1 MTVGTFLNHFPKMV
15 PARNW
20 DCQRPSQPTV
30 SLPCPKDHAAGHER
44 RFVWPGMVLCETL
57 NTANGETEWTIPS
70 VESSIVNKV
79 ADVDSTHRVPTLI
92 AIAQDPT
99 YGTQSRN
106 VALADKLVGLPCTG
120 DFRIV
125 TPFFHRDSAYP
136 VGTLLTFATNADVTG
151 ADAAAYAAGS
161 ILMHGCVR
169 PAQPGE
175 LVIGRVVRT
184 YEDKYYVRKWEEL
197 EKDSD
202 GKDIPNTWHLVT
214 KGVVNY
220 DDPHYGDA
228 INPPFNEKCEAMAL
242 HKSIDEAMDST
253 ALPENSY
260 VIEFDTVT
268 LPFPAP
274 ATA

>member
-20 DCQRPSQPTV
+20 DPQRPSQPTV
-30 SLPCPKDHAAGHER
+30 SLPCPKDHTAGNER
-44 RFVWPGMVLCETL
+44 RFVWPGMVLCESL
-57 NTANGETEWTIPS
+57 NAATGETEWTIPS
-70 VESSIVNKV
+70 VDAEFVNKSS
-79 ADVDSTHRVPTLI
+79 DVDSTHRLPTLV

-106 VALADKLVGLPCTG
+106 VALSDRLVGLPCTG
-120 DFRIV
+120 AFRIV
-125 TPFFHRDSAYP
+125 TPFFKRDEAYT

-151 ADAAAYAAGS
+151 ADADAYKAGS
-161 ILMHGCVR
+161 IVMHGCVR

-175 LVIGRVVRT
+175 VVIGRVVRT

-197 EKDSD
+197 EKDST
-202 GKDIPNTWHLVT
+202 GQDIPGTWHLVI

-220 DDPHYGDA
+220 DDPHKGDTV
-228 INPPFNEKCEAMAL
+228 NVPFNETCQALAL

-260 VIEFDTVT
+260 VIEFDTVN
-268 LPFPAP
+268 LP